1 MSVAQYA
8 GGKMLASVEDGI
20 GTVTFNQPEKRNAM
34 SVAMWQGLG
43 EILDTFS
50 ADPAVRV
57 VVLTGAGDKAF
68 VSGADISEF
77 EQQRGDEAAR
87 QEYERSTAASRIAFE
102 AFTKPIIARIRGFC
116 IGGGLAIAMS
126 ADIRVASDDSQFGIP
141 AAKLGISYG
150 FSSVRRLVQLV
161 GPAEARYLL
170 FTGDRIPASEAR
182 QIGLLNKVVPVD
194 QLDDTVT
201 TMARTIAT
209 NAPLSVTSMKLT
221 INESLKEMIDVD
233 RDAVTASIAGC
244 FNSNDYK
251 EGRTAFMAKRKPI
264 FTGT

>member
-1 MSVAQYA
+1 MSVAHYA
-8 GGKMLASVEDGI
+8 GGKMLASVADGI

-43 EILDTFS
+43 EILDTFA

-77 EQQRGDEAAR
+77 EQQRGDDVAR
-87 QEYERSTAASRIAFE
+87 KEYERLTSAARLAFE
-102 AFTKPIIARIRGFC
+102 AFSKPIIARICGFC

-126 ADIRVASDDSQFGIP
+126 ADIRIASEDSQFGIP

-170 FTGDRIPASEAR
+170 FTGDRIAAGEAR
-182 QIGLLNKVVPVD
+182 QIGLINRIVPVAE
-194 QLDDTVT
+194 LDAAVAA
-201 TMARTIAT
+201 MARTIAA
-209 NAPLSVTSMKLT
+209 NAPLSVMSMKLT
-221 INESLKEMIDVD
+221 INESLKEMIDID
-233 RDAVTASIAGC
+233 RDAVTASIAAC

-251 EGRTAFMAKRKPI
+251 EGRTAFMEKRKPT